1 MNCMVLCRY
10 VLFSDRNCK
19 YLSVCLSEVVLSTG
33 IGVPVGA
40 LFLPQESTDGLR
52 KDEIWW
58 LMFLGW
64 CQCLDTVG

>member
-1 MNCMVLCRY
+1 
-10 VLFSDRNCK
+10 
-19 YLSVCLSEVVLSTG
+19 LSTG

-40 LFLPQESTDGLR
+40 LALVQESTDGLR

-64 CQCLDTVG
+64 CQCFDTVG